1 MVSDP
6 MVKPIL
12 VRFLR
17 LFFHLLYQ
25 PLAWSYDL
33 VAWTVSLGRWK
44 SWVFSVLPE
53 LAGPHVLE
61 LGHGPGHLQVAM
73 RNQGIIAFGIDF
85 SAQMGRIATQRLRRH
100 KQTPLLTRAAGQHLP
115 YKSAAFD
122 QLVATFPTEYIL
134 LPETLAEVR
143 RVLRPG
149 GSLVVLPVAWITGG
163 NPLDHLAAW
172 LFRVTG
178 QAGQWTGEFSKAIGK
193 AGFHIQEKRI
203 KLKGSELILVIA
215 KPINQATC

>member
-1 MVSDP
+1 MRQAAP
-6 MVKPIL
+6 FL

-17 LFFHLLYQ
+17 LFFYLLYQ

-33 VAWTVSLGRWK
+33 VAWVVSLGRWK
-44 SWVFSVLPE
+44 TWVFSTLPE
-53 LAGPHVLE
+53 MTGHYVLE
-61 LGHGPGHLQVAM
+61 LGNGPGHLQVAM
-73 RNQGIIAFGIDF
+73 RNQGITTFGIDF
-85 SAQMGRIATQRLRRH
+85 SAQMGHIAAERLRSH
-100 KQTPLLTRAAGQHLP
+100 KREPLLARAAGQHLP

-134 LPETLAEVR
+134 LPVTLAEVR

-163 NPLDHLAAW
+163 NPFDRLAAW

-178 QAGQWTGEFSKAIGK
+178 QSGKWTGSFSQAISK
-193 AGFHIQEKRI
+193 SGFQVQEKQI
-203 KLKGSELILVIA
+203 ILKGSELILVIA
-215 KPINQATC
+215 KPTN